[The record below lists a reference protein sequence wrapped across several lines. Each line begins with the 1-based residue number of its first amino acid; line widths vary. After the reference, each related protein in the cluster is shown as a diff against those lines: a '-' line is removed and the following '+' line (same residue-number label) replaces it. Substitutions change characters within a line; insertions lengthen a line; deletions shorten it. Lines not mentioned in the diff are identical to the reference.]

1 MIKKLISTAVNGFLA
16 GIAISIGGA
25 LYIMTKVYTDNTVL
39 AAVLFSIGLILV
51 CNFGFFLYTGK
62 ICYLLD
68 ELIIKKNKGFVLEL
82 IVGLIF
88 NILGA
93 TLMGVLLRNLTIMR
107 DTAADMM
114 HLKDLGANMWLT
126 LLKGI
131 FCGLLI
137 NLAVEGYRKSET
149 SLGKYLI
156 LVLCVAGFIVCGFEH
171 SIADDFY
178 AAVSGVEGNLVPLLL
193 IILGNTIGGLIY
205 PSLNMILLKTNKEKM

>member
-1 MIKKLISTAVNGFLA
+1 
-16 GIAISIGGA
+16 
-25 LYIMTKVYTDNTVL
+25 MTKVYTHNTVL
-39 AAVLFSIGLILV
+39 AAALFSIGLILV

-93 TLMGVLLRNLTIMR
+93 TLMGVLLRNFTLMA
-107 DTAADMM
+107 DNAGDMM
-114 HLKDLGANMWLT
+114 TLKNLDANKWLT

-178 AAVSGVEGNLVPLLL
+178 FAVSGFEGSLVPLLL

-205 PSLNMILLKTNKEKM
+205 PLLNMIILKTNKEKM

>member
-1 MIKKLISTAVNGFLA
+1 MIKKLISTAIKGFLA
-16 GIAISIGGA
+16 GVAISIGGA

-68 ELIIKKNKGFVLEL
+68 ELVVKKNKGFVLEL

-88 NILGA
+88 NIIGA
-93 TLMGVLLRNLTIMR
+93 TLVGVLLRNFKIMN
-107 DTAADMM
+107 DYAVDMM
-114 HLKDLGANMWLT
+114 KIKFENPLWYLMI
-126 LLKGI
+126 LKGI

-137 NLAVEGYRKSET
+137 NFAVEGYRKSET

-156 LVLCVAGFIVCGFEH
+156 LILCVSGFIICGFEH

-178 AAVSGVEGNLVPLLL
+178 IAVSGVSGTLVPLVL

-205 PSLNMILLKTNKEKM
+205 PSLTLLLSKLDK